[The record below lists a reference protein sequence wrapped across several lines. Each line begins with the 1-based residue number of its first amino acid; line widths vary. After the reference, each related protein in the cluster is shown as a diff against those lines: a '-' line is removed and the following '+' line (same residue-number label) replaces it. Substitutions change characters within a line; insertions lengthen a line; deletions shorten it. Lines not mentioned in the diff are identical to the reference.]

1 MGLRNLFNIFSSN
14 DKNSSSNSAEKDLS
28 VKKISADLKK
38 EILLQDKQISEINAA
53 EQEYLQTGDIDSLIC
68 FWENIWNNGG
78 LLFRGSSKTFRLPD
92 LYIKAKRYDDALR
105 ILKRIRKA
113 GEYNEKAD
121 SYIEKVNKAISK
133 QKK

>member
-1 MGLRNLFNIFSSN
+1 MGLRNLFNIFSAN
-14 DKNSSSNSAEKDLS
+14 DKNSSSNSSEKDLS
-28 VKKISADLKK
+28 VKKISEDLKK
-38 EILLQDKQISEINAA
+38 EILSQDKQISEINAA

-68 FWENIWNNGG
+68 FWETIWNNGG
-78 LLFRGSSKTFRLPD
+78 LLFRGSSKIFRLPD

-105 ILKRIRKA
+105 ILKRIRKE